1 MIANID
7 RLLAESATKLR
18 YVRDR
23 HVIKRPEGV
32 FVERGVALR
41 QSNFDAVRQQIVLSE
56 KVSFLDKIKECGV
69 VTFRNNHSR
78 KEPR

>member
-1 MIANID
+1 
-7 RLLAESATKLR
+7 
-18 YVRDR
+18 
-23 HVIKRPEGV
+23 
-32 FVERGVALR
+32 
-41 QSNFDAVRQQIVLSE
+41 LSE